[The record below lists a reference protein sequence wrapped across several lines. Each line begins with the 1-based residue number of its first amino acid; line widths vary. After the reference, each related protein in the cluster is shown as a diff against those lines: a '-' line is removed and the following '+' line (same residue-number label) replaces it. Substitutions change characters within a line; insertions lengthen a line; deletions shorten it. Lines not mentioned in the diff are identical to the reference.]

1 MTITISPSYFEHV
14 FISRKDILA
23 DMATATIIPEYCE
36 RYLAVLEEGEVE
48 NGM

>member
-1 MTITISPSYFEHV
+1 MAITISPSYFEHV

-23 DMATATIIPEYCE
+23 DMATGTIIRNYCS
-36 RYLAVLEEGEVE
+36 RYLAVLEEGEVQ